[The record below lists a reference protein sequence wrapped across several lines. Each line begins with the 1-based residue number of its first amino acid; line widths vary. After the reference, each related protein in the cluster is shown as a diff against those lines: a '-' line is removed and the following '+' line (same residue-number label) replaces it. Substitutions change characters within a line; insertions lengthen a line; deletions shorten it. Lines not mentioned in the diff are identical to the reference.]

1 MSRRRCTDPG
11 RTAVSGTKRPQDAV
25 DFAALYDRHG
35 EYTARRVAGSFEQA
49 QVLLEA
55 TGFKIPHLLGVL
67 PQGHVLT
74 SVLEIGCATGEL
86 ISNFPVAPGGQ
97 RVGCDISPANVRA
110 AAARYP
116 DVQFFAGDFAHM
128 PMVQF
133 DAVVLSDVLEHVDD
147 DAGFLRS
154 AAQRARYTLVNLP
167 LEDNWLNRNRAY
179 GPNDVS
185 GHLRRYSLKQ
195 GLALFPRAGLR
206 VLSHRQV
213 WIHETS
219 VDSERRRLRE
229 QHFGQAFAGSLPTRW
244 LKQGVVAATRVV
256 RPLGQRLFASNLFAL
271 AVKETD

>member
-1 MSRRRCTDPG
+1 MPRRRCADQGP
-11 RTAVSGTKRPQDAV
+11 TAVSGTKGPQDAV
-25 DFAALYDRHG
+25 DFAALYDQHG

-55 TGFKIPHLLGVL
+55 TGFKIPQLLRVL
-67 PQGHVLT
+67 PQGQVLN

-97 RVGCDISPANVRA
+97 RVGCDISPANVQA
-110 AAARYP
+110 AVARYP
-116 DVQFFAGDFAHM
+116 SVQFFAGDFAAM
-128 PMVQF
+128 PMSQF

-154 AAQRARYTLVNLP
+154 AAQHARYTLVNLP
-167 LEDNWLNRNRAY
+167 LEDNWLNRNRVY
-179 GPNDVS
+179 GPYDVS
-185 GHLRRYSLKQ
+185 GHLRRYSLQQ
-195 GLALFPRAGLR
+195 GLALFPRAGLK
-206 VLSHRQV
+206 VLSHRRV

-229 QHFGQAFAGSLPTRW
+229 RHLGQAFTGSLPTRW
-244 LKQGVVAATRVV
+244 LKRGVVVTTRIV